1 MYWNIFGNYLR
12 TSIWLNLQKD
22 TKRLIVVQNVEIK
35 VGELVLIREE
45 NLQRHWWRVVVV
57 EELISSKVGT

>member
-45 NLQRHWWRVVVV
+45 NLQRHRWRVVVV

>member
-1 MYWNIFGNYLR
+1 M
-12 TSIWLNLQKD
+12 SIWLNLQKD
-22 TKRLIVVQNVEIK
+22 TKRLIVVQNVEIE

-45 NLQRHWWRVVVV
+45 NLQRRRWRVVVV